1 MILLNRL
8 STFVIIFLFL
18 VITTNLAAQEALSPI
33 WGISPLESGLLSEP
47 LTDRNWGILPS
58 NQDRVDMW
66 GLPQS
71 INPNSPQTYL
81 DIYGNHVLIDDN
93 GNIVYDDSGN
103 VVIDS
108 TNMHFG
114 DSVVTEDINIPPD
127 PIDVPLD
134 GGTGILI
141 VLAISLAY
149 KYRKLL
155 LSM

>member
-8 STFVIIFLFL
+8 STSIFVLLFL
-18 VITTNLAAQEALSPI
+18 VATTHLTAQEAPSPI
-33 WGISPLESGLLSEP
+33 WGVSPLEGSLLSEP

-71 INPNSPQTYL
+71 LNPNMQQTFL
-81 DIYGNHVLIDDN
+81 DVYGNHILIDDN

-108 TNMHFG
+108 SSMHFG
-114 DSVVTEDINIPPD
+114 DTITPENLNIPPD

-134 GGTGILI
+134 GGTTILI

-149 KYRKLL
+149 KHRKLL
-155 LSM
+155 LGI